1 MVTSIAVIL
10 IFVGAFLA
18 FRNLLAWVTLGTLL
32 LTFIMT
38 VTFAVLSSAPKL
50 TDEEKYE
57 SRTIPSEEVKPPSAQ
72 VPKENEE
79 ISIVAVCVLFLLI
92 SIFLYFL
99 TLGQGPQMASFG
111 PAIFLTFSLALIVI
125 FCILAACYS
134 NINPQIS
141 DKEQASSREET
152 PWLEQK
158 PRSTT
163 PVRRVRIT
171 ETSDRQTSLAS
182 TSKGQLF
189 WQTAGAQESTQKR
202 ITSKVRAVRGGEI
215 IGGRFRFKVKV
226 LNESPY
232 TINDVTV
239 YILSYPRDTLILKT
253 EDDDVF
259 FSKIEPQGFRSPSF
273 DFLPTQDCVRGE
285 IVAGV
290 SYVDASGKA
299 HTLTTESY
307 TIRAVCDLLQP
318 EAITPKRFELKLKEL
333 ESGEILLKVG
343 EWTPEEMQEK
353 TLRVLSDSNFHEV
366 SSDESVTDDVLHFRV
381 TGWAKGKYTGKNIGA
396 EIFITGRARQK
407 GASCRIRVAGE
418 DDAMILPAIDDLKE
432 RLSAYLCPM
441 CGSKLTLENVEELK
455 SGKIV
460 RCPFCNVSIG
470 R

>member
-1 MVTSIAVIL
+1 M
-10 IFVGAFLA
+10 AFLA
-18 FRNLLAWVTLGTLL
+18 FPNESAWVTLGMLL
-32 LTFIMT
+32 LIFIVG
-38 VTFAVLSSAPKL
+38 VTFMVLSSAPKL
-50 TDEEKYE
+50 SHEEKYV
-57 SRTIPSEEVKPPSAQ
+57 SRTLREEEVKPASAQ
-72 VPKENEE
+72 VRSDEKE
-79 ISIVAVCVLFLLI
+79 ISIIAVCAIFLLI
-92 SIFLYFL
+92 SMFIYIL
-99 TLGQGPQMASFG
+99 TMGSGGLTSSIGFMTLAFVAIACMCMACCYEPGMNGKEQTSSG
-111 PAIFLTFSLALIVI
+111 KGITAPSSATSGRKVRIKQTSEQYESLA
-125 FCILAACYS
+125 
-134 NINPQIS
+134 
-141 DKEQASSREET
+141 RT
-152 PWLEQK
+152 
-158 PRSTT
+158 ST
-163 PVRRVRIT
+163 
-171 ETSDRQTSLAS
+171 
-182 TSKGQLF
+182 GQLF
-189 WQTAGAQESTQKR
+189 WQTLEAQEPVQKR
-202 ITSKVRAVRGGEI
+202 VTSKVRALRGGEI

-226 LNESPY
+226 LNESPF

-239 YILSYPRDTLILKT
+239 YILSYPRDTLILKA

-333 ESGEILLKVG
+333 ESGEILLKVE

-366 SSDESVTDDVLHFRV
+366 SSEESVTDDVLHFRV
-381 TGWAKGKYTGKNIGA
+381 TGWAKGKYTGKNVGA
-396 EIFITGRARQK
+396 EIFITGHAGQK

-441 CGSKLTLENVEELK
+441 CGSKLTLENVEDLK
-455 SGKIV
+455 KGKIV